1 MNDYKNMGDLMGYF
15 GITSSPVF
23 STFYNTVFAKGENQN
38 LDMRGATWGRL
49 QDVFTYEM
57 WEKYNNVEVMAT
69 FTDLYSDPR
78 AIGGSVKYN
87 KRSGSIP
94 RHKAI
99 MTLDE
104 VDVTEKKH
112 QLYGM
117 RSALAGQSNVE
128 SLVQQDM
135 EDYFYDKLSAIPN
148 AHKNTVNFMLG
159 QLKSCLDF
167 KLDDRT
173 NPNGIKGLT
182 FPSHV
187 PEANRKTV
195 KFWTVGT
202 DGKITYNTDVN
213 PVEYMQQ
220 LVYDIK
226 NDPFHGYDRIT
237 VEMNAK
243 SFKLLLK
250 HPAWAKAI
258 AYAMNGA
265 FYLTANNDK
274 NATAFGTNWL
284 LTAKEEAKIEIFK
297 QICDIDEV
305 LLSTAV
311 TATEVAVKQTDA
323 APSLKRNKMDCFDEG
338 RMLLRPSGNIIT
350 IIPVAPNRVDSS
362 VITASIFGGRGIIEY
377 WYEPREKVAT
387 WRSELTCLPV
397 FTVPSQCYNV
407 AFTETATADTAT
419 YTAVTSPTGNPK
431 TQGYYEKNSSGEYV
445 LTEDTTVQ
453 SGKTYYTKS

>member
-1 MNDYKNMGDLMGYF
+1 MGFF
-15 GITSSPVF
+15 GISSNPVF
-23 STFYNTVFAKGENQN
+23 AQFYNTIFAKGENQN

-57 WEKYNNVEVMAT
+57 WERYNNVEVMAT

-78 AIGGSVKYN
+78 AMGGSVKYN
-87 KRSGSIP
+87 KLTGSIP

-99 MTLDE
+99 MTLGEEDI
-104 VDVTEKKH
+104 TEKKH
-112 QLYGM
+112 ELYGM
-117 RSALAGQSNVE
+117 RSALHGRGDVE
-128 SLVQQDM
+128 AQVAADL
-135 EDYFYDKLSAIPN
+135 EDWYYGKFAQIPN

-159 QLKSCLDF
+159 QLKSNLDF
-167 KLDDRT
+167 TLDDRT

-195 KFWTVGT
+195 KFWTVGL

-213 PVEYMQQ
+213 PVEWIQN
-220 LVYDIK
+220 LVQDIK
-226 NDPFHGYDRIT
+226 NDPMHGYDNVT
-237 VEMNAK
+237 CEMNAK
-243 SFKLLLK
+243 SFKILLK

-258 AYAMNGA
+258 AYALDSS
-265 FYLTANNDK
+265 FYRVANNDA
-274 NATAFGTNWL
+274 NAISYGGTWL
-284 LTAKEEAKIEIFK
+284 LTAKLEAKIELFK

-311 TATEVAVKQTDA
+311 AATETAVKLTDA
-323 APSLKRNKMDCFDEG
+323 APSLKRNKMDCFEEG

-350 IIPVAPNRVDSS
+350 IIPVAPNRTDHSA
-362 VITASIFGGRGIIEY
+362 VISTDIFGGRGLIEY
-377 WYEPREKVAT
+377 WYDPREKVST

-407 AFTETATADTAT
+407 AFTEKEKAPV
-419 YTAVTSPTGNPK
+419 YTAVTNPSGNPK
-431 TQGYYEKNSSGEYV
+431 TKGYYEKNSSGEYV
-445 LTEDTTVQ
+445 LSTDTTVD
-453 SGKTYYTKS
+453 SSKTYYTKS